1 MINILVGKPHGFVG
15 ETHHLRK
22 HPHSHGYLK
31 GTFPKICQDKLVLL
45 ADTIASL
52 VDFPLWGI
60 SSKVT
65 RWFITSYWDVAYVFS
80 LLDRRAQDLKAFWI
94 KIMQFVFS
102 LKKNGWNKLIYKHL
116 FPLSDGDLISYD
128 VIGDK
133 QLISWD
139 LKGFAPKKTPRW
151 WWNHPSEKHASQS
164 GIISTTNYLKTKN
177 HHPNPKESQANQ
189 NVVFKGVWQP
199 QEREHGFSRKD
210 GNPDNPFWKFQAAV
224 PGSSRDVPSMKSW
237 LAHGNL
243 VGGFN
248 PSEKYESNWIISPNR
263 DEHKKC
269 LKPPPGDWFM
279 GILIVAADFHL

>member
-1 MINILVGKPHGFVG
+1 MF
-15 ETHHLRK
+15 
-22 HPHSHGYLK
+22 
-31 GTFPKICQDKLVLL
+31 
-45 ADTIASL
+45 
-52 VDFPLWGI
+52 
-60 SSKVT
+60 SKN
-65 RWFITSYWDVAYVFS
+65 
-80 LLDRRAQDLKAFWI
+80 
-94 KIMQFVFS
+94 
-102 LKKNGWNKLIYKHL
+102 KNGWNKLIYKHL

-139 LKGFAPKKTPRW
+139 LKGFARKKHLGGDETTHLTNMFLKMGSFPLQTILKQKTTTP
-151 WWNHPSEKHASQS
+151 
-164 GIISTTNYLKTKN
+164 T
-177 HHPNPKESQANQ
+177 PKESQANQ

-237 LAHGNL
+237 LVHGNL

-248 PSEKYESNWIISPNR
+248 PSYESNWIISPNR

-269 LKPPPGDWFM
+269 IKMFETTT
-279 GILIVAADFHL
+279 